1 MVRPLGRAAEPKR
14 QHKIFITIHM
24 KEKDSN
30 LPELLKLLRLI
41 NNLSL
46 VELSK
51 KINLSKT
58 YISNLE
64 SGQRNIS
71 DEILSKYSKCFKIP
85 IKTLRFFEAT
95 ANKNKFKTQEML
107 ILLLSKTYNG
117 NKIKYE
123 VTLNQDNINSD

>member
-1 MVRPLGRAAEPKR
+1 M
-14 QHKIFITIHM
+14 
-24 KEKDSN
+24 EKNDSN